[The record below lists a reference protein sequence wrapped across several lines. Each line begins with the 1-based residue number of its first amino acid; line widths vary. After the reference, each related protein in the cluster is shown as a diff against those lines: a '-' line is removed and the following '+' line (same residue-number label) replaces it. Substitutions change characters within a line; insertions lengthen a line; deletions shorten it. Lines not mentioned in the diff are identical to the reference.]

1 MPKRKQPARLP
12 EFKPWV
18 GASPRAVKKAMLTKR
33 TKKMKITLAVPR
45 PASD

>member
-1 MPKRKQPARLP
+1 MPKRKQPPRLP

-33 TKKMKITLAVPR
+33 TKKMKITLPKVAP
-45 PASD
+45 